1 MPKKGLQLPE
11 DFLWGGAIAAHQAEG
26 YWDADGKGVSI
37 ADVLTAG
44 SHEQPREIT
53 DGVIPGQNY
62 PNHHGIYFYKTY
74 KEDLALMAEMG
85 FKAFRTSIAWTRIFP
100 NGDDAEPNEAGLAF
114 YDDLFNTMHALGI
127 EPVITL
133 QHFEMP
139 YHLVTAYGGWQNRQV
154 IDCFEKY
161 VRVVFER
168 YKDKV
173 TYWITHN
180 EISNQANQAEK
191 SSLSEFLVWT
201 NSGLKFTPEM
211 TVDERQAAMYQAAHN
226 ELVASARAVRIGH
239 DINPNFKIGAML
251 NVGTL
256 YPAST
261 KPADQLAVQKARQQR
276 DWFSDVHIRGA
287 YPHELEQLFARTGW
301 RSDVT
306 AQDFEDLAAGTVDYL
321 SISYYASSVI
331 RAKTDA
337 DAELDAATQWE
348 TVPNTEIKASD
359 WGWAIDPQGL
369 RYALNEINDLYPGL
383 PIMIVENGFG
393 AYDQLDTTTDEPTVH
408 DDYRIAYL
416 GAHIAEVEK
425 AVVNDG
431 IPVIGY
437 LSWGPIDIVSA
448 GTGEMKKRYGYIYVD
463 LDDFG
468 EGSAKRYKKDSFHW
482 YQQVIASRGE
492 NL

>member
-1 MPKKGLQLPE
+1 MAVPGKVDHHDETIYGGGALQFLDQVNLPAALQLAVPVSVE
-11 DFLWGGAIAAHQAEG
+11 N
-26 YWDADGKGVSI
+26 DGKAAALAELWLGNLKNVQNGAAVVLGTGVGGGLI
-37 ADVLTAG
+37 LNGQLYAG
-44 SHEQPREIT
+44 SHFQAGELSFMVLDT
-53 DGVIPGQNY
+53 D
-62 PNHHGIYFYKTY
+62 
-74 KEDLALMAEMG
+74 L
-85 FKAFRTSIAWTRIFP
+85 
-100 NGDDAEPNEAGLAF
+100 
-114 YDDLFNTMHALGI
+114 
-127 EPVITL
+127 
-133 QHFEMP
+133 
-139 YHLVTAYGGWQNRQV
+139 
-154 IDCFEKY
+154 
-161 VRVVFER
+161 
-168 YKDKV
+168 
-173 TYWITHN
+173 
-180 EISNQANQAEK
+180 SNQANQAEK

-301 RSDVT
+301 RADVT

-331 RAKTDA
+331 RAKTDT

>member
-1 MPKKGLQLPE
+1 MAVPGKVDHHDETIYGGGALQFLDQVNLPAALQLAVPVSVE
-11 DFLWGGAIAAHQAEG
+11 N
-26 YWDADGKGVSI
+26 DGKAAALAELWLGNLKNVQNGAAVVLGTGVGGGLI
-37 ADVLTAG
+37 LNGQLYAG
-44 SHEQPREIT
+44 SHFQAGELSFMVLDT
-53 DGVIPGQNY
+53 D
-62 PNHHGIYFYKTY
+62 
-74 KEDLALMAEMG
+74 L
-85 FKAFRTSIAWTRIFP
+85 
-100 NGDDAEPNEAGLAF
+100 
-114 YDDLFNTMHALGI
+114 
-127 EPVITL
+127 
-133 QHFEMP
+133 
-139 YHLVTAYGGWQNRQV
+139 
-154 IDCFEKY
+154 
-161 VRVVFER
+161 
-168 YKDKV
+168 
-173 TYWITHN
+173 
-180 EISNQANQAEK
+180 SNQANQAEK

-226 ELVASARAVRIGH
+226 ELVASARAVRTGH

-301 RSDVT
+301 RADVT

-331 RAKTDA
+331 RAKTDT

>member
-1 MPKKGLQLPE
+1 MAVPGKVDHHDETIYGGGALQFLDQVNLPAALQLAVPISVE
-11 DFLWGGAIAAHQAEG
+11 N
-26 YWDADGKGVSI
+26 DGKAAALAELWLGNLKNVQNGAAVVLGTGVDGGLI
-37 ADVLTAG
+37 LNGQLYAG
-44 SHEQPREIT
+44 SHFQAGELSFMVLDT
-53 DGVIPGQNY
+53 D
-62 PNHHGIYFYKTY
+62 
-74 KEDLALMAEMG
+74 L
-85 FKAFRTSIAWTRIFP
+85 
-100 NGDDAEPNEAGLAF
+100 
-114 YDDLFNTMHALGI
+114 
-127 EPVITL
+127 
-133 QHFEMP
+133 
-139 YHLVTAYGGWQNRQV
+139 
-154 IDCFEKY
+154 
-161 VRVVFER
+161 
-168 YKDKV
+168 
-173 TYWITHN
+173 
-180 EISNQANQAEK
+180 SNQANQAEK

-301 RSDVT
+301 RADVA

-331 RAKTDA
+331 RAKTDT

-468 EGSAKRYKKDSFHW
+468 EDSAKRYKKDSFHW

>member
-1 MPKKGLQLPE
+1 MAVPGKVDHHDETIYGGGALQFLDQVNLPAALQLAVPVSVE
-11 DFLWGGAIAAHQAEG
+11 N
-26 YWDADGKGVSI
+26 DGKAAALAELWLGNLKNVQNGAAVVLGTGVGGGLILNSQ
-37 ADVLTAG
+37 LYAG
-44 SHEQPREIT
+44 SHFQAGELSFMVLDT
-53 DGVIPGQNY
+53 D
-62 PNHHGIYFYKTY
+62 
-74 KEDLALMAEMG
+74 L
-85 FKAFRTSIAWTRIFP
+85 
-100 NGDDAEPNEAGLAF
+100 
-114 YDDLFNTMHALGI
+114 
-127 EPVITL
+127 
-133 QHFEMP
+133 
-139 YHLVTAYGGWQNRQV
+139 
-154 IDCFEKY
+154 
-161 VRVVFER
+161 
-168 YKDKV
+168 
-173 TYWITHN
+173 
-180 EISNQANQAEK
+180 SNQANQAEK

-301 RSDVT
+301 RADVT

-331 RAKTDA
+331 RAKTDT

-437 LSWGPIDIVSA
+437 LSWGPIDIVSD
-448 GTGEMKKRYGYIYVD
+448 GTGERKKRYGYIYVD

>member
-1 MPKKGLQLPE
+1 LAFAVPGKVDHHDETIYGGGALQFLDQVNLPAALQLAVPVSVE
-11 DFLWGGAIAAHQAEG
+11 N
-26 YWDADGKGVSI
+26 DGKAAALAELWLGNLKNVQNGAAVVLGTGVDGGLI
-37 ADVLTAG
+37 LNGQLYAG
-44 SHEQPREIT
+44 SHFQAGELSFMVLDT
-53 DGVIPGQNY
+53 D
-62 PNHHGIYFYKTY
+62 
-74 KEDLALMAEMG
+74 L
-85 FKAFRTSIAWTRIFP
+85 
-100 NGDDAEPNEAGLAF
+100 
-114 YDDLFNTMHALGI
+114 
-127 EPVITL
+127 
-133 QHFEMP
+133 
-139 YHLVTAYGGWQNRQV
+139 
-154 IDCFEKY
+154 
-161 VRVVFER
+161 
-168 YKDKV
+168 
-173 TYWITHN
+173 
-180 EISNQANQAEK
+180 SNQANQAEK

-301 RSDVT
+301 RADVT

-331 RAKTDA
+331 RAKTDT

-393 AYDQLDTTTDEPTVH
+393 AYDQLGTTTDEPTVH

-468 EGSAKRYKKDSFHW
+468 EDSAKRYKKDSFHW

>member
-1 MPKKGLQLPE
+1 MAVPGKVDHHDETIYGGGALQFLDQVNLPAALQLAVPVSVE
-11 DFLWGGAIAAHQAEG
+11 N
-26 YWDADGKGVSI
+26 DGKAAALAELWLGNLKNVQNGAAVVLGTGVGGGLILNSQ
-37 ADVLTAG
+37 LYAG
-44 SHEQPREIT
+44 SHFQAGELSFMVLDT
-53 DGVIPGQNY
+53 D
-62 PNHHGIYFYKTY
+62 
-74 KEDLALMAEMG
+74 L
-85 FKAFRTSIAWTRIFP
+85 
-100 NGDDAEPNEAGLAF
+100 
-114 YDDLFNTMHALGI
+114 
-127 EPVITL
+127 
-133 QHFEMP
+133 
-139 YHLVTAYGGWQNRQV
+139 
-154 IDCFEKY
+154 
-161 VRVVFER
+161 
-168 YKDKV
+168 
-173 TYWITHN
+173 
-180 EISNQANQAEK
+180 SNQANQAEK

-301 RSDVT
+301 RADVT

-331 RAKTDA
+331 RAKTDT